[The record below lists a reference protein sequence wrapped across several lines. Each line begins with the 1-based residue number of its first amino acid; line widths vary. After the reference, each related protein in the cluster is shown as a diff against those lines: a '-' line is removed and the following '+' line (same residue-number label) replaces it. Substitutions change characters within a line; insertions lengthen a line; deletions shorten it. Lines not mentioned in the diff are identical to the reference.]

1 MIDLKAIGYCRVSTE
16 EQVLE
21 GFSLDTQEKEI
32 RQYCL
37 DNNIEL
43 LRVYVDSGIS
53 AYKVSLC
60 DRPEGHFVV
69 EHIFNRDVD
78 CIISIS
84 NDRMF
89 RQLGDSLAIQKIAKN
104 NNVKLLYTRQQY
116 LDTMDEFSSF
126 LIESFTNVMNE
137 AYSIQY
143 SVKVKRG
150 AENKIRKGEWNGKSP
165 YGYDLVDSHLVI
177 NEEEANVIKLIFD
190 LYLTKSWGFEKICN
204 YLNTEEIQKPRKS
217 EYWSKTTIHS
227 FLKNPVYTGVTIYN
241 RRAPVR
247 SGRKYNEESQWLV
260 VGNTHD
266 ALVSK
271 EDFEK
276 VQKLMQQK
284 RKNIGAEQIDRSKIS
299 KAPLAGL
306 MYCTNCGNL
315 YTLTSG
321 ISSSGKKIEYYQC
334 GSKRHGKT
342 ICKRH
347 NIPALLIEKFVL
359 YRIRE
364 ILTSDMYKERFE
376 EQLKIRLETLQTKKK
391 DISEIKGNITK
402 LTNQKEKLLGL
413 ILEEESKEIIETYR
427 EKLNSILNQI
437 SVQNELLNVYSEL
450 DIKEEENLLR
460 GKFKEFYSDISYRD
474 FQELDREQQKTLF
487 NNLIEKITIDELD
500 IPDEKE
506 TCLSVTIYMKIPG
519 YEPKLSLQFKKDL
532 KNLEK
537 KKTNSYSKNKSS
549 SIDGGEG
556 GI

>member
-1 MIDLKAIGYCRVSTE
+1 MRGIGYCRVSTE
-16 EQVLE
+16 EQALE

-37 DNNIEL
+37 DNNIDL
-43 LRVYVDSGIS
+43 LRVYVDSGVS

-60 DRPEGHFVV
+60 DRPEGRFVV

-89 RQLGDSLAIQKIAKN
+89 RQLGDSLAIQKISKS

-116 LDTMDEFSSF
+116 LDTMDDFSSF
-126 LIESFTNVMNE
+126 LVESFTNVMNE

-143 SVKVKRG
+143 SVKVKKG
-150 AENKIRKGEWNGKSP
+150 AENKIKKGEWNGKSP
-165 YGYDLVDSHLVI
+165 YGYDLVNSHLVI
-177 NEEEANVIKLIFD
+177 NEEEANIIRLVYD

-204 YLNTEEIQKPRKS
+204 YLNSEQIQKPRKS
-217 EYWSKTTIHS
+217 KHWSKTSIHC

-247 SGRKYNEESQWLV
+247 SGKKYNLESQWLV
-260 VGNTHD
+260 VENTHIPII
-266 ALVSK
+266 SK
-271 EDFEK
+271 EDFDK
-276 VQKLMQQK
+276 VQELMQKK
-284 RKNIGAEQIDRSKIS
+284 RKNIGAEYIDRSKIS

-306 MYCTNCGNL
+306 MYCTNCGSL

-334 GSKRHGKT
+334 GSKRHGK
-342 ICKRH
+342 IVCKRH

-359 YRIRE
+359 FRIRE
-364 ILTSDMYKERFE
+364 ILTSDMYKQRFE
-376 EQLKIRLETLQTKKK
+376 EQLRIRLETLQTKKK
-391 DISEIKGNITK
+391 DISEIKGNISK
-402 LTNQKEKLLGL
+402 LTTQKEKLLTL
-413 ILEEESKEIIETYR
+413 ILEEDDKGIIETYR
-427 EKLNSILNQI
+427 EKLNSILGQI
-437 SVQNELLNVYSEL
+437 SVQNELLNA
-450 DIKEEENLLR
+450 
-460 GKFKEFYSDISYRD
+460 YSDIDIKSEEIYLRQQFKDSYTNITYSD
-474 FQELDREQQKTLF
+474 FQDLDREQQKTLF

-506 TCLSVTIYMKIPG
+506 TCLCITIYMKIPG
-519 YEPKLSLQFKKDL
+519 YEPKHSLQFKKDL
-532 KNLEK
+532 KKSQK
-537 KKTNSYSKNKSS
+537 KNTNSYSKNKSS
-549 SIDGGEG
+549 YLYGGEG